1 MQNAKLTLGDKT
13 VELPVLEGT
22 EKELAIDI
30 STLRAK
36 TGYITLDQGYG
47 NTGSCKS
54 AITFIDGD
62 LGILRYRGYD
72 IEDLATQATFPE
84 VCYLLI
90 YDKLPTLD
98 ERAAWRRQLTQHS
111 FVHESMLNFFQHFPP
126 TAHPMDVL
134 SAMVAALPAFYPDN
148 KNDTN
153 LDIIRL
159 LAKTKALV
167 AIAYRKSIGEP
178 IVYPKT
184 DHSYTAN
191 FLRMMFA
198 NPAEPFVSSKTQEDA
213 LTLLLIIHAD
223 HEQNCSTSTV
233 RMVGS
238 SHASVYASVSA
249 GISALSGP
257 LHGGANQEV
266 LEMLEAIR
274 KEGGATKKYI
284 DRAKDKSDEF
294 KLMGFGHRVYKN
306 FDPRAKLLKKSCDAV
321 LAELKIDDPLL
332 EIAKELEEAALKDS
346 YFVERK
352 LFPNV
357 DFYSG
362 ILYRALGIPTEMF
375 TVMFALGRM
384 PGWIAHWKEMRENPQ
399 ERIHRPRQLYTG
411 SPQRR
416 FPPIAER
423 K

>member
-1 MQNAKLTLGDKT
+1 MQNAKFILGEQT
-13 VELPVLEGT
+13 VELPILEGT
-22 EKELAIDI
+22 EQELAVDI

-54 AITFIDGD
+54 EITFIDGER
-62 LGILRYRGYD
+62 GILRYRGYD

-90 YDKLPTLD
+90 YDKLPTLE
-98 ERAAWRRQLTQHS
+98 ERAVWRKQLTQHS
-111 FVHESMLNFFQHFPP
+111 LVHESMLNFFQHFPP

-134 SAMVAALPAFYPDN
+134 SAMVAALPAFYPDEN
-148 KNDTN
+148 NTD

-159 LAKTKALV
+159 LAKTKTLV
-167 AIAYRKSIGEP
+167 AIAYKKSIGEP
-178 IVYPKT
+178 IIYPKS
-184 DHSYTAN
+184 DQSYVAN
-191 FLRMMFA
+191 FMRMMFA
-198 NPAEPFVSSKTQEDA
+198 NPAEPYVCSKTLEDA
-213 LTLLLIIHAD
+213 LTLLLILHAD

-238 SHASVYASVSA
+238 SHASIYASASA

-274 KEGGATKKYI
+274 KEGGATAKYVA
-284 DRAKDKSDEF
+284 RAKNKDDGF

-321 LAELKIDDPLL
+321 LAELNIDDPLL
-332 EIAKELEEAALKDS
+332 NIAKELEEAALQDS
-346 YFVERK
+346 YFIERK

-362 ILYRALGIPTEMF
+362 ILYRALGIPTDMF

-384 PGWIAHWKEMRENPQ
+384 PGWIAHWKEMRDNPQ
-399 ERIHRPRQLYTG
+399 ERIHRPRQLYIG
-411 SPQRR
+411 KPQRP

>member
-1 MQNAKLTLGDKT
+1 MQTAKLTLGEQT
-13 VELPVLEGT
+13 FELPTLEGT
-22 EKELAIDI
+22 EQELAIDI
-30 STLRAK
+30 SALRAK
-36 TGYITLDQGYG
+36 TGYITLDPGYG

-54 AITFIDGD
+54 EITFIDGER
-62 LGILRYRGYD
+62 GILRYRGYD
-72 IEDLATQATFPE
+72 IEELASKATFPE

-90 YDKLPTLD
+90 YDKLPNLQ
-98 ERAAWRRQLTQHS
+98 EREVWRRQLTQHS
-111 FVHESMLNFFQHFPP
+111 LVHESMLNFFQHFPP

-134 SAMVAALPAFYPDN
+134 SAMVAALPAFYPDE
-148 KNDTN
+148 NDIH

-159 LAKTKALV
+159 LAKTKTLV
-167 AIAYRKSIGEP
+167 AIAYKKSIGEP
-178 IVYPKT
+178 IVYPKS
-184 DHSYTAN
+184 DYSYMAN

-198 NPAEPFVSSKTQEDA
+198 TPAEPYVFSKTMEDA
-213 LTLLLIIHAD
+213 LNLLLIIHAD

-238 SHASVYASVSA
+238 SHASVYASISA

-274 KEGGATKKYI
+274 KEGSATQKYI
-284 DRAKDKSDEF
+284 AKAKDKNDGF
-294 KLMGFGHRVYKN
+294 RLMGFGHRVYKN

-332 EIAKELEEAALKDS
+332 NIAKELEEAALQDS

-362 ILYRALGIPTEMF
+362 ILYRALGIPTNMF

-384 PGWIAHWKEMRENPQ
+384 PGWIAHWKEMRDNPQ
-399 ERIHRPRQLYTG
+399 ERIHRPRQLYVG
-411 SPQRR
+411 NPRR
-416 FPPIAER
+416 PFPPMTER